1 MAGNSQAVKTV
12 LAIAIAATVIGAMW
26 MIVEVGLKESWT
38 VVSDPT
44 EVDATTNSTFGGDIS
59 FDERLL
65 VGGAFI
71 TILGPTGFG
80 ALTIGRKGRGGQP
93 EFMNTVLRFGPLLI
107 GAVAAVSV
115 GSTVMDVL
123 SSDYDWSAAGVSDGY
138 HAYVLYITGA
148 VVSAGAAILNISQ
161 GRRD

>member
-44 EVDATTNSTFGGDIS
+44 EVNAETNSTFNGNIS

-80 ALTIGRKGRGGQP
+80 ALTIGRKGRGQP

-107 GAVAAVSV
+107 GAIAAVSV

-123 SSDYDWSAAGVSDGY
+123 AGDYDWTAAGVSDGY

-148 VVSAGAAILNISQ
+148 VVSAGAAILNISA
-161 GRRD
+161 GRRG